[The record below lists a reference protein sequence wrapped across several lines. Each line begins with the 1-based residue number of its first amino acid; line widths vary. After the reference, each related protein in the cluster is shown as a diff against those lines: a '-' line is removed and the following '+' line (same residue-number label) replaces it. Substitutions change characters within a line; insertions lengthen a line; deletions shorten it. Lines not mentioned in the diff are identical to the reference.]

1 LQLNTV
7 KRKAT
12 YVKGLSH
19 AIIAL
24 IASTVIVACT
34 VLTLTRLLY
43 KPKTGTLVVEVK
55 DAPVHDLKHLNIT
68 IDDVEVQNS
77 DGGWTTLKIYN
88 ASFDLLKLQNVTSTL
103 AVGELKPG
111 NYSKIRMHIVEANA
125 TLSDGSYIP
134 LNVPPGHIDIHVQF
148 EVKAGGKTT
157 LIIDIEVDKI
167 KIAENASSNRQ
178 ANLNPQ
184 FKTTVTYT

>member
-1 LQLNTV
+1 MAST
-7 KRKAT
+7 
-12 YVKGLSH
+12 
-19 AIIAL
+19 IIA
-24 IASTVIVACT
+24 ACT
-34 VLTLTRLLY
+34 VLTLTSLLSQ
-43 KPKTGTLVVEVK
+43 PKTGTLIVEVK
-55 DAPVHDLKHLNIT
+55 DAPVHDLKHLNIS

-77 DGGWTTLKIYN
+77 DGDWLALEIYN
-88 ASFDLLKLQNVTSTL
+88 ASFDLLTLQNVTSTL
-103 AVGELKPG
+103 AIGKLEPG

-125 TLSDGSYIP
+125 TLTDGSCIP

-157 LIIDIEVDKI
+157 LIIDIDIDKI

-184 FKTTVTYT
+184 FKTTVIHT